1 MKTSF
6 ENINRLKAAK
16 EAIRNFQE
24 KNDHTRLRFHL
35 KNAFSAL
42 VSKDDYNTT
51 MKSEAFI
58 FYCELLGLLT
68 SLEPMRPAVEKP
80 NSTNSKGDEFFR

>member
-6 ENINRLKAAK
+6 ENINRIRAAK
-16 EAIRNFQE
+16 EAIKNFHE
-24 KNDHTRLRFHL
+24 NNDHTRLRFHL

-42 VSKDDYNTT
+42 VSKSEFPTT
-51 MKSEAFI
+51 SKSEAFI

-68 SLEPMRPAVEKP
+68 SLEPMRPVLKK
-80 NSTNSKGDEFFR
+80 SITRDEFFE